1 MIRRNPPAGGHTDG
15 ESLVPVIE
23 FWFSIGS
30 TYTYLTVMRLDIIE
44 KNSGVTF
51 EWKPFSVRAL
61 MQEMN
66 NVPFKGKPVKEKYMW
81 RDLERRARRHGIPIN
96 LPIEYPLPQ
105 FDLANRVAIVAAT
118 QGWCRDYV
126 KAAYKL
132 WMLEGSP
139 AGSESNI
146 ERSVTA
152 AGQRPND
159 VVEAANSKAVGT
171 AYADAT
177 DAARSLGI
185 FGSPSFVVA
194 GRELFWGDDRLEDAV
209 DWARDAS

>member
-1 MIRRNPPAGGHTDG
+1 MR
-15 ESLVPVIE
+15 VIE

-30 TYTYLTVMRLDIIE
+30 TYTYLTVMRLDSIE
-44 KNSGVTF
+44 ENSAVTF
-51 EWKPFSVRAL
+51 DWKPFSVRAL

-66 NVPFKGKPVKEKYMW
+66 NVPFVGKPAKEKYMW
-81 RDLERRARRHGIPIN
+81 RDLERRAGRHEIPIS

-105 FDLANRVAIVAAT
+105 FDLANRVAIVART

-126 KAAYKL
+126 KAAYRL
-132 WMLEGSP
+132 WMQEGLP
-139 AGSESNI
+139 AGSDANI

-159 VVEAANSKAVGT
+159 VVEAANSPAVDK
-171 AYADAT
+171 AYAEAT
-177 DAARSLGI
+177 DAARTLGI

-209 DWARDAS
+209 DWAHGAT